1 MFSQLF
7 SGLPAPW
14 NIAATH
20 AVAGTIAFTLITV
33 MHIVLGELAPKS
45 LAILYPETVSMW
57 TAGPLIAFCTV
68 FYPFI
73 HGLNSLATLLL
84 RAVGL
89 RAPQEAERVH
99 RPEELE
105 TLIAQSL
112 EHGLLSQEPVDMI
125 RGVFDLSETTAEE
138 VMTPRTDV
146 MAVQNTATIDE
157 LERVI
162 AETGHSR
169 IPIYEDSIDQ
179 IIGVVLA
186 RDLWRVR
193 FDRRQHSELQEFIR
207 QVPFVPQ
214 SKNLENLL
222 RDMQKEGSH
231 IVVVLDEYGGTA
243 GVVTVEDILEEIV
256 GEIADEHEPAAAEI
270 QQHEDGRVM
279 LTGRASVAELNEV
292 CDLTLPDN
300 QYTTVAGYL
309 MRSLGRPAV
318 EGEMVKVP
326 GGRFRVLSMDGRR
339 IEQLVFEPEKTVSED
354 E

>member
-1 MFSQLF
+1 
-7 SGLPAPW
+7 
-14 NIAATH
+14 
-20 AVAGTIAFTLITV
+20 
-33 MHIVLGELAPKS
+33 
-45 LAILYPETVSMW
+45 
-57 TAGPLIAFCTV
+57 
-68 FYPFI
+68 
-73 HGLNSLATLLL
+73 
-84 RAVGL
+84 
-89 RAPQEAERVH
+89 
-99 RPEELE
+99 
-105 TLIAQSL
+105 
-112 EHGLLSQEPVDMI
+112 MI
-125 RGVFDLSETTAEE
+125 RGVFDLSDTTAEE
-138 VMTPRTDV
+138 VMTPRNDV

-186 RDLWRVR
+186 RDLWRAR

-292 CDLTLPDN
+292 CDLTLPDH
-300 QYTTVAGYL
+300 QYTTVAGYI
-309 MRSLGRPAV
+309 MGSLGRPAI

-339 IEQLVFEPEKTVSED
+339 IEQLVFEPEKTVSEG